1 MALALVCQGRFKEA
15 EESYRRVLDLRLS
28 VVGKRH
34 PDTMFSMHSL
44 AEVCARRG
52 QYDEAER
59 LYREALAL
67 SGSILGKRHAF
78 TLKCL
83 IGLALTL
90 KKRTRVP

>member
-1 MALALVCQGRFKEA
+1 MALALVCQGHFQEA

-28 VVGKRH
+28 FIGKRH

-44 AEVCARRG
+44 AEVYARRG

-67 SGSILGKRHAF
+67 SESTLGKRHAF
-78 TLKCL
+78 TLKCV

-90 KKRTRVP
+90 KKQTRMP